1 MDIFVGIDV
10 SKKQLDVAVFPKGTA
25 WSTLNENV
33 SHQELVKALTRLR
46 PTLVVL
52 EATGGYETAVA
63 FALIEAGLPVAVV
76 NPRQV
81 RDFAKATG
89 RLAKTD
95 RLDAQILAQFASA
108 VRPPISQPPGK
119 AAQELAALV
128 ARRRQLVELLT
139 AERNR
144 LHIAHPSL
152 RSHIRKL
159 NETLKSSIQELDLQL
174 QQRIETDS
182 VWKEKAE
189 LLKTAPGIGSV
200 SAVTLIAQLPEL
212 GTLNR
217 REVAALVGVAPFNR
231 DSGQHRGKRKVWGG
245 RSTIRAVLYM
255 STITATRY
263 NPALKLFY
271 QRLRA
276 AGKPAKVA
284 LTACMRKLAT
294 ILNAMLKQNQPWQD
308 RLISP

>member
-1 MDIFVGIDV
+1 MDTFVGIDV
-10 SKKQLDVAVFPKGTA
+10 SKKQLDVAVFPKGAA
-25 WSTLNENV
+25 WSTLNEDA
-33 SHQELVKALTRLR
+33 SHQGLVKALTRLR
-46 PTLVVL
+46 PALVVL

-108 VRPPISQPPGK
+108 VRPPVSLPQEK

-128 ARRRQLVELLT
+128 ARRRQLVDLLT
-139 AERNR
+139 AEKNR
-144 LHIAHPSL
+144 LQTAHPSL
-152 RSHIRKL
+152 RAHIRKL
-159 NETLKSSIQELDLQL
+159 NDILKASIQELDSQL
-174 QQRIETDS
+174 RQRVET
-182 VWKEKAE
+182 VPAWQEKAE
-189 LLKTAPGIGSV
+189 LLKTAPGIGAV

-217 REVAALVGVAPFNR
+217 REIAALVGVAPFNC

-245 RSTIRAVLYM
+245 RSTIRAALYM

-294 ILNAMLKQNQPWQD
+294 VLNAMLKHNQPWQD